1 MTLELTTRFKGIS
14 TSPAARAKCQTAAQ
28 ALKRCYSSLN
38 YIARDN
44 ASGNIVWAGLIND
57 DGSPAQTVKDARLAL
72 RQRFRNEAEK
82 GGRVGRR
89 IATTGIVSLPNSW
102 TDEVIKSAMHR
113 LALELAPPDSEA
125 SVLIVQ
131 HIDKANNAHL
141 HFLAVDGV
149 ESLEAAKRRAKP
161 DSQRIRRQNVQR
173 FNERGAPKRW
183 RQRIA
188 DVLNETASEHDVA
201 GVEWRSFKERGLRR
215 RAKKR
220 EDVGERAR
228 KAREGQAD
236 TMKSIADL
244 FNGDNIED
252 NLYDLW
258 NTAAKTLTQRDDLHG
273 GNGGEHRQRE

>member
-1 MTLELTTRFKGIS
+1 MTLELTTKFKGIS

-44 ASGNIVWAGLIND
+44 ASGNIVWAGLID
-57 DGSPAQTVKDARLAL
+57 EDGSPARTAKDARLAL

-131 HIDKANNAHL
+131 HIDKTNNAHL

-149 ESLEAAKRRAKP
+149 ESIEAAKRRAKP

-188 DVLNETASEHDVA
+188 DVLNETASEHGVV
-201 GVEWRSFKERGLRR
+201 GVEWRSFKDRGLRR

-228 KAREGQAD
+228 KAREGQAE
-236 TMKSIADL
+236 TMQSIADL
-244 FNGDNIED
+244 FNGDDIED

-258 NTAAKTLTQRDDLHG
+258 NTAAKTLTQKDDLHG

>member
-1 MTLELTTRFKGIS
+1 MTLELTTKFKGIS

-131 HIDKANNAHL
+131 HIDKTNNAHL

-244 FNGDNIED
+244 FNGDDIED